1 MNRGNH
7 FPPLFIPV
15 IPLSP
20 VVCLSILA
28 IEKAINM
35 NVLLVGEE
43 SAGIQTLKALARSD
57 HRIVAVMASP
67 ARNSLSSSTLWQVA
81 ELIVLPTWPGSLVKD
96 SAFAGRIR
104 DAGVDII
111 LNVHSLFVMHG
122 EVVEASRIGSFNVH
136 PGPLPRYAGLNVV
149 SWAIYRGERT
159 HGVTVHKM
167 AAGIDTGPI
176 VYQSLFNIGDAD
188 TALTLYAKCTK
199 EGVALLLRWLE
210 TASRDENAIP
220 LLPQDLTKRQYFG
233 KEVPENGRVNWS
245 RQAREIVN
253 LARACDYYPFPSPWG
268 YPRARLGER
277 EIGVIKAR
285 LTGESCDAAPG
296 TVGSIAWPAVQVACV
311 DEWIW
316 VDKAVVGGRCRPGAG
331 NMQ

>member
-1 MNRGNH
+1 M
-7 FPPLFIPV
+7 
-15 IPLSP
+15 
-20 VVCLSILA
+20 
-28 IEKAINM
+28 M

-43 SAGIQTLKALARSD
+43 SAGIQTLKALAQSD

-67 ARNSLSSSTLWQVA
+67 AKKSLIGSTLWQVA
-81 ELIVLPTWPGSLVKD
+81 EQIGLPTWPASLVKD
-96 SAFAGRIR
+96 PAFAGRVR
-104 DAGVDII
+104 DAGTDII
-111 LNVHSLFVMHG
+111 LNAHSLFVMHG
-122 EVVEASRIGSFNVH
+122 EVVEAPRIGSFNLH

-149 SWAIYRGERT
+149 SWAIYRGEQT
-159 HGVTVHKM
+159 HGVTIHKM

-176 VYQSLFNIGDAD
+176 VYQSLFDIESAD
-188 TALTLYAKCTK
+188 TALTLYARCTK
-199 EGVALLLRWLE
+199 EGVALLLRLLE

-220 LLPQDLTKRQYFG
+220 LLPQDLTQRQYFG
-233 KEVPENGRVNWS
+233 KEAPENGRLNWS

-268 YPRARLGER
+268 SPRARLGER

-296 TVGSIAWPAVQVACV
+296 TVRRIAWPAVQVACA

-316 VDKAVVGGRCRPGAG
+316 VDKALVGGRYLPAADILQSGARLDNG
-331 NMQ
+331 I

>member
-1 MNRGNH
+1 
-7 FPPLFIPV
+7 
-15 IPLSP
+15 
-20 VVCLSILA
+20 
-28 IEKAINM
+28 M

-57 HRIVAVMASP
+57 HRIAAVMASP
-67 ARNSLSSSTLWQVA
+67 AKKSLSSATLWQVA
-81 ELIVLPTWPGSLVKD
+81 ERAGLPTWPAALVKD
-96 SAFAGRIR
+96 PALAGRIR
-104 DAGVDII
+104 AAEVDII
-111 LNVHSLFVMHG
+111 LNAHSLFVMHG
-122 EVVEASRIGSFNVH
+122 EVVEAPRIGSFNLH

-149 SWAIYRGERT
+149 SWAIYRGEQT
-159 HGVTVHKM
+159 HGVTIHKM

-176 VYQSLFNIGDAD
+176 VYQSLFDIGGAD

-199 EGVALLLRWLE
+199 DGVALLLRLLE

-220 LLPQDLTKRQYFG
+220 LLSQDLTERQYFG

-268 YPRARLGER
+268 SPRARLGEQ

-296 TVGSIAWPAVQVACV
+296 KVGRLAGPAVQVACA

-316 VDKAVVGGRCRPGAG
+316 VDQTLIGGKYLPAADILQSGARLDNG
-331 NMQ
+331 I

>member
-1 MNRGNH
+1 
-7 FPPLFIPV
+7 
-15 IPLSP
+15 
-20 VVCLSILA
+20 
-28 IEKAINM
+28 M

-67 ARNSLSSSTLWQVA
+67 AKKSLSSATLWQVA
-81 ELIVLPTWPGSLVKD
+81 ERAGLPTWPASLVKD
-96 SAFAGRIR
+96 PALAGRIR
-104 DAGVDII
+104 AAGVDII
-111 LNVHSLFVMHG
+111 LNAHSLFVMHG
-122 EVVEASRIGSFNVH
+122 EVVEAPRIGSFNLH

-167 AAGIDTGPI
+167 EAGIDTGPI
-176 VYQSLFNIGDAD
+176 VYQSLFDIGGAD

-199 EGVALLLRWLE
+199 EGVALLLRLLE
-210 TASRDENAIP
+210 TASGDENAIP
-220 LLPQDLTKRQYFG
+220 LLPQDLTERQYFG
-233 KEVPENGRVNWS
+233 KEAPENGRVNWS
-245 RQAREIVN
+245 RLAREIVN

-268 YPRARLGER
+268 SPRARLGGH

-285 LTGESCDAAPG
+285 LTGEPCNAAPG
-296 TVGSIAWPAVQVACV
+296 TVRRLAGPAVQVACA

-316 VDKAVVGGRCRPGAG
+316 LDKALIDGKYLPAADILKSGARLDNG
-331 NMQ
+331 I

>member
-1 MNRGNH
+1 
-7 FPPLFIPV
+7 
-15 IPLSP
+15 
-20 VVCLSILA
+20 
-28 IEKAINM
+28 M
-35 NVLLVGEE
+35 NVLLAGEE

-67 ARNSLSSSTLWQVA
+67 AKKSLSSSTLWQVA
-81 ELIVLPTWPGSLVKD
+81 ERMGLPTWPASLVKD
-96 SAFAGRIR
+96 PAFAGRIR
-104 DAGVDII
+104 DAEVDII
-111 LNVHSLFVMHG
+111 LNAHSLFVMHG
-122 EVVEASRIGSFNVH
+122 EVVEAPRIGSFNLH

-176 VYQSLFNIGDAD
+176 VYQSLFDIEGAD

-199 EGVALLLRWLE
+199 EGAALLLRLLE

-220 LLPQDLTKRQYFG
+220 LLPQDLTRRQYFG
-233 KEVPENGRVNWS
+233 GEIPENGCVNWS
-245 RQAREIVN
+245 RQASEIVN

-268 YPRARLGER
+268 SPRARLGER
-277 EIGVIKAR
+277 EIGVVKAR
-285 LTGESCDAAPG
+285 LTGESCNAAPG
-296 TVGSIAWPAVQVACV
+296 TIGRIAWPAVQVACA

-316 VDKAVVGGRCRPGAG
+316 LDKALIEGKYLPAADILQPSARLG
-331 NMQ
+331 NGI

>member
-1 MNRGNH
+1 MN
-7 FPPLFIPV
+7 V
-15 IPLSP
+15 
-20 VVCLSILA
+20 ILA
-28 IEKAINM
+28 
-35 NVLLVGEE
+35 GEE

-67 ARNSLSSSTLWQVA
+67 TKKSLSSSTLWQVA
-81 ELIVLPTWPGSLVKD
+81 EQMGLPTWPAALVKD
-96 SAFAGRIR
+96 PAFAGRIR
-104 DAGVDII
+104 DAEVDII
-111 LNVHSLFVMHG
+111 LNAHSLFVMHG
-122 EVVEASRIGSFNVH
+122 EVVEAPRIGSFNLH

-149 SWAIYRGERT
+149 SWAIYRDERT

-176 VYQSLFNIGDAD
+176 VYQSLFDIEDAD

-199 EGVALLLRWLE
+199 EGVALLLRLLE
-210 TASRDENAIP
+210 TASGDANAIQ
-220 LLPQDLTKRQYFG
+220 LTPQDLTERRYFG
-233 KEVPENGRVNWS
+233 KEVPENGRVSWS

-296 TVGSIAWPAVQVACV
+296 TVGRLAGTAVQVACA

-316 VDKAVVGGRCRPGAG
+316 VDKLLVEGKYLPPADVLQPGARLDNG
-331 NMQ
+331 V

>member
-1 MNRGNH
+1 
-7 FPPLFIPV
+7 
-15 IPLSP
+15 
-20 VVCLSILA
+20 
-28 IEKAINM
+28 M

-67 ARNSLSSSTLWQVA
+67 AKKSLSSATLWQVA
-81 ELIVLPTWPGSLVKD
+81 ERAGLPTWPASLVKD
-96 SAFAGRIR
+96 PALAGRIR
-104 DAGVDII
+104 AAEVDII
-111 LNVHSLFVMHG
+111 LNAHSLFVMHG
-122 EVVEASRIGSFNVH
+122 EVVEAPRIGSFNLH

-149 SWAIYRGERT
+149 SWAIYRGEQT
-159 HGVTVHKM
+159 HGVTIHKM

-176 VYQSLFNIGDAD
+176 VYQSLFDIGGAD

-199 EGVALLLRWLE
+199 DGVALLLRLLE

-220 LLPQDLTKRQYFG
+220 LLSQDLTERQYFG

-268 YPRARLGER
+268 SPRARLGEQ

-296 TVGSIAWPAVQVACV
+296 KVGRLAETAVQVACA

-316 VDKAVVGGRCRPGAG
+316 VDKTLIGGKYLPAADILQSGARLDNG
-331 NMQ
+331 I